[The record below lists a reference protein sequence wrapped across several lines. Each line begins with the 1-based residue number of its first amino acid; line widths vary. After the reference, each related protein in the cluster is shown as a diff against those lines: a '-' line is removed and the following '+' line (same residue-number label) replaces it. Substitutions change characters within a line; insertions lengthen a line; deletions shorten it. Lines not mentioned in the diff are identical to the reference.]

1 MVIVGETMA
10 ITPSHVFKLT
20 TIMVWLVAQFGCN
33 SQSCQILKNKIVI
46 AQPRESVCE
55 KGCIIMLN
63 KKDQVRNLSVKISS
77 TLKDAEIIY
86 DAFCEVIEEGIL
98 TEGKVKVGNIATVE
112 VKDVNARTGRDPR
125 TGEPIEIAAR
135 KKVAVKIASG
145 LKEKV
150 NAQYIETTNMT

>member
-1 MVIVGETMA
+1 MY
-10 ITPSHVFKLT
+10 
-20 TIMVWLVAQFGCN
+20 VAQSLQFKRPVYLGDTVVATVTVTKVDLDKRRVFFRTTCKV
-33 SQSCQILKNKIVI
+33 KNKIVI

-86 DAFCEVIEEGIL
+86 DAFCEMIEEGIL
-98 TEGKVKVGNIATVE
+98 AEGKLKVGNIATFE

-125 TGEPIEIAAR
+125 TGQPIEIAAR

-150 NAQYIETTNMT
+150 NA

>member
-1 MVIVGETMA
+1 M
-10 ITPSHVFKLT
+10 
-20 TIMVWLVAQFGCN
+20 
-33 SQSCQILKNKIVI
+33 I

-77 TLKDAEIIY
+77 TIKDAEIIY

-98 TEGKVKVGNIATVE
+98 AEGKVKVGNIATFE
-112 VKDVNARTGRDPR
+112 VKDVASRTGRDPR
-125 TGEPIEIAAR
+125 TGEPIEISAR
-135 KKVAVKIASG
+135 KKVAVKISGG

-150 NAQYIETTNMT
+150 NA

>member
-1 MVIVGETMA
+1 
-10 ITPSHVFKLT
+10 
-20 TIMVWLVAQFGCN
+20 
-33 SQSCQILKNKIVI
+33 
-46 AQPRESVCE
+46 
-55 KGCIIMLN
+55 MLN

-86 DAFCEVIEEGIL
+86 DAFCEVIEEGKL
-98 TEGKVKVGNIATVE
+98 KVGNIATFE

-125 TGEPIEIAAR
+125 TGQPIEISAR

-150 NAQYIETTNMT
+150 NA